1 MEQLTGKVKEKQ
13 QHETGFQVLE
23 QELCRSWR
31 VPGHLKKLK
40 VLPEVAP
47 VVFSLFIAVSCLD
60 SIFLIEAQCPLP
72 SYTHT
77 HTHTHT
83 GSGRFCSGKYR
94 RTGLDLVHISLV
106 SVQHNAARKK
116 EKKKKAQ
123 WETFLSLSALM
134 DLLPSLFA
142 HTCGTVTQ
150 GILFKYTNREETK
163 MTSMTLMRSIFV
175 SWYCL
180 RDVQTREK
188 VLTDTGILM
197 SNNLYRCMFLLTF
210 CFQKG

>member
-83 GSGRFCSGKYR
+83 PALAGSAVVNIDALGWIWF
-94 RTGLDLVHISLV
+94 TLV
-106 SVQHNAARKK
+106 SCQFNTMQHG
-116 EKKKKAQ
+116 KKKKKRKKKKGPMGD
-123 WETFLSLSALM
+123 FSLSIRI
-134 DLLPSLFA
+134 D
-142 HTCGTVTQ
+142 G
-150 GILFKYTNREETK
+150 
-163 MTSMTLMRSIFV
+163 SIAV
-175 SWYCL
+175 P
-180 RDVQTREK
+180 
-188 VLTDTGILM
+188 
-197 SNNLYRCMFLLTF
+197 F
-210 CFQKG
+210 CSHMWNCNARNSI

>member
-1 MEQLTGKVKEKQ
+1 M
-13 QHETGFQVLE
+13 
-23 QELCRSWR
+23 
-31 VPGHLKKLK
+31 
-40 VLPEVAP
+40 
-47 VVFSLFIAVSCLD
+47 SCLD

-83 GSGRFCSGKYR
+83 PALAGSAVVNIDALGWIWF
-94 RTGLDLVHISLV
+94 TLV
-106 SVQHNAARKK
+106 SCQFNTMQHGKK
-116 EKKKKAQ
+116 KKKKKKKKKAQ

-188 VLTDTGILM
+188 VLLCTISDTHIHSPILV
-197 SNNLYRCMFLLTF
+197 LDIHLILT
-210 CFQKG
+210 QIGG